1 MDMLEESCGFKR
13 KVVKALYAYKSG
25 IFKGVF
31 LFCHIEKI
39 LVYKYMTPD
48 EADILFLC
56 PITDN
61 TAIISC

>member
-25 IFKGVF
+25 IFKDVF

-39 LVYKYMTPD
+39 LVYKYMTP
-48 EADILFLC
+48 
-56 PITDN
+56 
-61 TAIISC
+61 

>member
-48 EADILFLC
+48 
-56 PITDN
+56 
-61 TAIISC
+61 